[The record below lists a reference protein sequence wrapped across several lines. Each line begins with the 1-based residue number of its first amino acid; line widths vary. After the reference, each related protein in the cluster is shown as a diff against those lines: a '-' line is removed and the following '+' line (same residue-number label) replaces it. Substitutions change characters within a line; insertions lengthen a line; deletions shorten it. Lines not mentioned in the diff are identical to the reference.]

1 MRPNEAPIGV
11 TGATGGVGSRVVS
24 RLAERGVRQRLVV
37 RDVSRASEHAGAD
50 VVWASSY
57 GDSAGMRRALAGVGT
72 LFLVSAKEAPDRVQQ
87 HKTAVDAAVAARV
100 ERIVYLSYLGAAS
113 DATFT
118 YARQH
123 FETEEHV
130 RATGLPYTFL
140 RSSAYL
146 DIVSYLAGPDG
157 VIRGPAGDGRVAP
170 VSRDDIAEVVEA
182 VLMGERHDGQT
193 YELTGPKA
201 LTLAE
206 IAHQLSRAAGRPI
219 SYEQETLDEARA
231 SRRSTGAPDWE
242 IEGWVTSYAA
252 IAAGEMGVVS
262 DAIPKLTGHEAQTLD
277 SFLRTHPES
286 YRHLLCPAAP
296 EAPRWRSRW
305 VQKIETPA

>member
-1 MRPNEAPIGV
+1 
-11 TGATGGVGSRVVS
+11 
-24 RLAERGVRQRLVV
+24 LARRGVRQRLIV
-37 RDVSRASEHAGAD
+37 RDVSRAPAPAGAE

-57 GDSAGMRRALAGVGT
+57 GDAAGMRRALAGVRA
-72 LFLVSAKEAPDRVQQ
+72 LFLVSAKEAPDRVRQ
-87 HKTAVDAAVAARV
+87 HKTAVDAAVAAGV
-100 ERIVYLSYLGAAS
+100 ERIVYLSYLGAAP

-123 FETEEHV
+123 FQTEEHV
-130 RATGLPYTFL
+130 RATGVPHTFL

-146 DIVSYLAGPDG
+146 DIVSYLPGPDG

-182 VLMGERHDGQT
+182 VLRGDRHDGQT
-193 YELTGPKA
+193 YEMTGPTA

-206 IAHQLSRAAGRPI
+206 IARQLSRAVGRRFR
-219 SYEQETLDEARA
+219 YEQETLDEARA

-252 IAAGEMGVVS
+252 IAAGEMDGVS

-277 SFLRTHPES
+277 SFLREHPES
-286 YRHLLCPAAP
+286 YQHLLCPAAP
-296 EAPRWRSRW
+296 VPLRSG
-305 VQKIETPA
+305 VETDERHEPATGAAVHGHV